1 MNVEGANDAVAASD
15 VIHALM
21 PTIISTKKRLNPF
34 DYENPSNV
42 GPRPDQVLPS

>member
-21 PTIISTKKRLNPF
+21 PTTKKRLNPF